1 MKLKPISRKDAIK
14 QSMSNGKDDYAE
26 ILERESHHDHEL
38 LIDEEG
44 KLWWKENPEFVKMKD
59 KIGLENIWKLFES
72 LGYDKNSEV
81 IRNMYR
87 QNGYS
92 LFGYWELFYWEVNNP
107 IADKYQPNS
116 DKDWIK
122 VYEIIMKYESV
133 KKEKSWLYYMN
144 KLKSKFILNKR

>member
-1 MKLKPISRKDAIK
+1 MKPIERKDVTEA
-14 QSMSNGKDDYAE
+14 DYVD
-26 ILERESHHDHEL
+26 ILQREAHHDHEL

-44 KLWWKENPEFVKMKD
+44 KLWWKENPEFVILKE
-59 KIGLENIWKLFES
+59 KIGLDNLWKLFES

-107 IADKYQPNS
+107 KTDEYQPNS
-116 DKDWIK
+116 DSDWKK
-122 VYEIIMKYESV
+122 VHEIIKQYENDKGGKGWFHYLS
-133 KKEKSWLYYMN
+133 